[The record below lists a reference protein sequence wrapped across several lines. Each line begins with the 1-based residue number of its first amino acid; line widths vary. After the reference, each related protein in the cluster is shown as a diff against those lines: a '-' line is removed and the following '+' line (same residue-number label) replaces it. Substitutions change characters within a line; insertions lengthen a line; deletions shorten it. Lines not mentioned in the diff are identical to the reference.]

1 MKYSTQ
7 YEYNEGGN
15 HMPQK
20 LAIAIVHG
28 IGSQK
33 ADFADKM
40 IRLLKKQFAA
50 KIEKQTTDPD
60 SQLVFKP
67 VFWASVFENEETDL
81 WQRLKKGGDM
91 SYTRLR
97 LFVINYLADAIA
109 YQPTNQRHQ
118 NYDNVNRVF
127 ADSLCYLSEK
137 AGETAPLCVIA
148 HSLGSVIVSNYF
160 YDLQFRP
167 EKIRPAVRAQMKESP
182 MALGETLAQLFTL
195 GSSLPLWA
203 LRYDNF
209 GNAIHVPSPH
219 FPTHYP
225 RLQGGWWNLY
235 DKDDILGYPLKTL
248 NKHYEQSVTE
258 DVQLNVGNLFTS
270 WNPFSHDFYATDS
283 GVIDYI
289 STRLAEIWLQLN
301 R

>member
-1 MKYSTQ
+1 
-7 YEYNEGGN
+7 
-15 HMPQK
+15 MPQK
-20 LAIAIVHG
+20 LAVAIIHG

-40 IRLLKKQFAA
+40 IRLLTKQFSA
-50 KIEKQTTDPD
+50 KIAKHTSDPG
-60 SQLVFKP
+60 SQLVFRP
-67 VFWASVFENEETDL
+67 IYWASVFEDEEADL
-81 WQRLKKGGDM
+81 WDRLKKGGDM
-91 SYTRLR
+91 EYTRLR

-109 YQPTNQRHQ
+109 YQPTIERHQ
-118 NYDNVNRVF
+118 NYDNVHKVV
-127 ADSLCYLSEK
+127 AESLCYLSEN
-137 AGETAPLCVIA
+137 AGKTTPLCVIA

-160 YDLQFRP
+160 YDLQYRP
-167 EKIRPAVRAQMKESP
+167 EKIRPSVRATQEKSP
-182 MALGETLAQLFTL
+182 MASGETLAQLFTL

-209 GNAIHVPSPH
+209 GNAIQVPSPKLY
-219 FPTHYP
+219 TYYP

-248 NKHYEQSVTE
+248 NEHYEKSVTK

-270 WNPFSHDFYATDS
+270 WNPFSHDFYATDAD
-283 GVIDYI
+283 VIDYI
-289 STRLAEIWLQLN
+289 TTRLAELWTRLN